1 MKKLLLKKIGTSNWK
16 IIYPDDI
23 SAELENSANLGYH
36 VSDWAWEHAYCI
48 GINLKNNEEKW
59 LPKNY
64 IDMLLEENAR
74 ENFMNIY
81 YDPKFE
87 TLISKTELYSDFDE
101 CWAQL
106 KTRKE
111 KEDFAI
117 NCCYYKDEK
126 TGKCKI
132 YFHVFDLD
140 TNNYNDLELE
150 DYRNRNRRSFK
161 MWNSIDGGNC

>member
-1 MKKLLLKKIGTSNWK
+1 MRIVTKKIGATNWR

-23 SAELENSANLGYH
+23 GAELANSESLGYH
-36 VSDWAWEHAYCI
+36 VSDWAWRHAYCI
-48 GINLKNNEEKW
+48 GINLDTGKEKW

-74 ENFMNIY
+74 ENFIDIY

-87 TLISKTELYSDFDE
+87 YLADKADINRDFDK

-117 NCCYYKDEK
+117 NCCYYHDKE
-126 TGKCKI
+126 TGECKI

-140 TNNYNDLELE
+140 TNYYNDLELE
-150 DYRNRNRRSFK
+150 EYRNRDRKSFK
-161 MWNSIDGGNC
+161 MWNSFDGENC

>member
-1 MKKLLLKKIGTSNWK
+1 MSI
-16 IIYPDDI
+16 
-23 SAELENSANLGYH
+23 
-36 VSDWAWEHAYCI
+36 
-48 GINLKNNEEKW
+48 INLKNNKEKW

-87 TLISKTELYSDFDE
+87 ALISKTELFHDFDE
-101 CWAQL
+101 CWDQL

-117 NCCYYKDEK
+117 NCCYYKEN
-126 TGKCKI
+126 GECKI

-140 TNNYNDLELE
+140 TKNYNDLELE

>member
-1 MKKLLLKKIGTSNWK
+1 MTKIITKKIGTTNWK

-36 VSDWAWEHAYCI
+36 VSDWAWQHAYCI
-48 GINLKNNEEKW
+48 GINLKNNKEKW

-87 TLISKTELYSDFDE
+87 ALITKTELHRDFDE

-106 KTRKE
+106 RTRKE

-117 NCCYYKDEK
+117 NCCYYKDD
-126 TGKCKI
+126 GKCKI

-140 TNNYNDLELE
+140 ANHYNDIELE

>member
-1 MKKLLLKKIGTSNWK
+1 MKTITKQIGTSTWE
-16 IIYPDDI
+16 IVYPDDI
-23 SAELENSANLGYH
+23 YTELEKASEEGYH
-36 VSDWAWEHAYCI
+36 VSDWAWQHAYCI
-48 GINLKNNEEKW
+48 GINLNTKKEKW

-81 YDPKFE
+81 YNPKFE
-87 TLISKTELYSDFDE
+87 TLSNKTKLHHDFDE

-117 NCCYYKDEK
+117 NCCYYKDKE
-126 TGKCKI
+126 TGVCKI
-132 YFHVFDLD
+132 YFHVFDLNKD
-140 TNNYNDLELE
+140 YYNDLELE
-150 DYRNRNRRSFK
+150 DYRSRDRRSFK
-161 MWNSIDGGNC
+161 IWNSIDEELL

>member
-1 MKKLLLKKIGTSNWK
+1 MRTITKKIGTSNWR

-23 SAELENSANLGYH
+23 YAELEKSSKGGHH
-36 VSDWAWEHAYCI
+36 VSDWAWKHAYCI
-48 GINLKNNEEKW
+48 GINLGTKKEKW

-87 TLISKTELYSDFDE
+87 ALSDKTKLHRDFDE

-106 KTRKE
+106 RTRKE

-117 NCCYYKDEK
+117 NCCYYKDKE
-126 TGKCKI
+126 TGACKI
-132 YFHVFDLD
+132 YFHVFDLNED
-140 TNNYNDLELE
+140 CYNDLELE

-161 MWNSIDGGNC
+161 MFNCIE